1 VLPGYFDRR
10 LVVQL
15 EPSADPL
22 RSLLV
27 LPSAL
32 ARPQPGKVW
41 FTLEVLVDDGSNRYS
56 ISKSAA
62 TIGIISVRSR
72 PSAGFRGAG

>member
-1 VLPGYFDRR
+1 
-10 LVVQL
+10 
-15 EPSADPL
+15 
-22 RSLLV
+22 
-27 LPSAL
+27 
-32 ARPQPGKVW
+32 VW